1 MLRFVHFTD
10 NNRNGVDRKDDRL
23 WKIRDLFEI
32 LRTNLSTFYTPSE
45 HLAVDSHCEI
55 QGMGSFQA
63 IHSEKKTHTKV
74 TASKCSNYATLLD
87 TYLT

>member
-55 QGMGSFQA
+55 QGKGIIQTV
-63 IHSEKKTHTKV
+63 HTEKTQTFRHQNVQTMRLYRIYV
-74 TASKCSNYATLLD
+74 
-87 TYLT
+87 